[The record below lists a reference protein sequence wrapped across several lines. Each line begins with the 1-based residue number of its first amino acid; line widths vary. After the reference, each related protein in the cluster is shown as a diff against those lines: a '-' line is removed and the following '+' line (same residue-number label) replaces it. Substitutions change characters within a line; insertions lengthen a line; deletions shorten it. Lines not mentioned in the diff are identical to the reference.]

1 LDLVRRCQVKV
12 PRVFTALLLVVGVA
26 APCAAADHARP
37 SLITLSKASE
47 ALLVAADHD
56 LPLRSNQQPT
66 PASTGSG
73 EFFRSKKGATVVSL
87 LVAGF
92 AYTLYSRFHDEI
104 KSPIREQ

>member
-1 LDLVRRCQVKV
+1 VKV
-12 PRVFTALLLVVGVA
+12 PRVFTALLLVASVA

-37 SLITLSKASE
+37 RLTTLSKASE
-47 ALLVAADHD
+47 KMLAEAVRER
-56 LPLRSNQQPT
+56 PLRSNQQPT
-66 PASTGSG
+66 PPSTDSG
-73 EFFRSKKGATVVSL
+73 RFFRSKKGATVVGL